1 MNKLKSRAGETLV
14 ELLLSMLIIS
24 LGMLMLAGAI
34 VTTARVNKATEN
46 LTRAGTV
53 KPGTTS
59 NTPNASFQVD
69 GLTLENIQLIEEGG
83 VYYYEKTT
91 P

>member
-1 MNKLKSRAGETLV
+1 MNKLKSRVGETLV

-24 LGMLMLAGAI
+24 LGMMMLAGAI
-34 VTTARVNKATEN
+34 VTTARLNKQTEN

-53 KPGTTS
+53 KPRTTS
-59 NTPNASFQVD
+59 NPLNASFQVD
-69 GLTLENIQLIEEGG
+69 DSTLEDIQLIEQGG
-83 VYYYEKTT
+83 VFYYV

>member
-24 LGMLMLAGAI
+24 LGMMMLAGAI
-34 VTTARVNKATEN
+34 VTTARLNKKAKEMSKKDGASSS
-46 LTRAGTV
+46 L
-53 KPGTTS
+53 
-59 NTPNASFQVD
+59 NASFQVD
-69 GLTLENIQLIEEGG
+69 SGSTLPGISLIEQGG
-83 VYYYEKTT
+83 VYYYV